1 MTTLDPARV
10 DPLTVDPLTVD
21 EVTARRERRLFIV
34 LVLNLV
40 IVAAQA
46 VVGVVANSLG
56 LLADAG
62 HSLTDV
68 AAVAVSLY
76 AVRLTRRPATARRS
90 YGFHRSTV
98 LAAQA
103 NAAGLLAVTA
113 LIVFFGVRGLLDP
126 PAVEGGWVLA
136 AAVVSAVVNGAAA
149 WMLARG
155 ATRHGSHGG
164 HGHHRDLNMRSAALH
179 MVGDAVTSAGV
190 ALTAVVILA
199 TGGFQWLDPA
209 VSLVIAVLIAV
220 QAVRLVGETTDLLLE
235 STPPGLVVEDLVE
248 AIVGVGSVDDVHDLH
263 AWSLSP
269 DVRAVSAHLVLSGR
283 PSLAEAQVVAQAA
296 KAAIADRF
304 SITHATFELEC
315 EHCVDRD
322 TNPCCLGEQG
332 SYRVSMGPDG
342 PRRTNHS

>member
-1 MTTLDPARV
+1 MAVRP
-10 DPLTVDPLTVD
+10 D
-21 EVTARRERRLFIV
+21 EVTARRERRLFWV

-40 IVAAQA
+40 IVVAQA
-46 VVGVVANSLG
+46 VVGLVANSLG

-103 NAAGLLAVTA
+103 NAGALLVVTGLVAY
-113 LIVFFGVRGLLDP
+113 FGVRGLMHP
-126 PAVEGGWVLA
+126 PDVEGGWVLV
-136 AAVVSAVVNGAAA
+136 AAVVSAVVNGTAA

-155 ATRHGSHGG
+155 NLG
-164 HGHHRDLNMRSAALH
+164 HGHSHRDLNMRSAALH
-179 MVGDAVTSAGV
+179 MVGDAATSATV
-190 ALTAVVILA
+190 ALTAVVILF

-220 QAVRLVGETTDLLLE
+220 QAVRLVGETTDVLLE
-235 STPPGLVVEDLVE
+235 STPRGLVVGDLVDV
-248 AIVGVGSVDDVHDLH
+248 IVGLGSVDDVHDVH

-269 DVRAVSAHLVLSGR
+269 DVRAVSAHLVLSGT

-296 KAAIADRF
+296 KVAIAERF

-315 EHCVDRD
+315 ENCVDFD
-322 TNPCCLGEQG
+322 TNPCCLGERG
-332 SYRVSMGPDG
+332 SYGVSIGPDD
-342 PRRTNHS
+342 PRPTNHS

>member
-1 MTTLDPARV
+1 MTSPGGPGAGEHRHAHD
-10 DPLTVDPLTVD
+10 D
-21 EVTARRERRLFIV
+21 VTARRERRLFVV
-34 LVLNLV
+34 LVLNVV

-46 VVGVVANSLG
+46 VVGVAAHSFG
-56 LLADAG
+56 LVADAG
-62 HSLTDV
+62 HSLSDV

-103 NAAGLLAVTA
+103 NAGALLAVTG
-113 LIVFFGVRGLLDP
+113 LIGYFGIRGLLHP
-126 PAVEGGWVLA
+126 PDVDGGWVLG

-149 WMLARG
+149 WMLG
-155 ATRHGSHGG
+155 HGSG
-164 HGHHRDLNMRSAALH
+164 HGHGSDHGHDLNMRSAALH

-190 ALTAVVILA
+190 ALSAVVILA

-209 VSLVIAVLIAV
+209 ISLVIAGLIAV
-220 QAVRLVGETTDLLLE
+220 QAVRLVGETTDMLLE
-235 STPPGLVVEDLVE
+235 STPRGLAVDELVE

-269 DVRAVSAHLVLSGR
+269 DVRAVSAHLVLSGT

-296 KAAIADRF
+296 KVAIAERF

-315 EHCVDRD
+315 ESCVDLD
-322 TNPCCLGEQG
+322 ADPCRLGALC
-332 SYRVSMGPDG
+332 G
-342 PRRTNHS
+342 PRPEAPRSQ